1 MNISRFRGVFVAK
14 TMFLGSNFH
23 HLLVFFI
30 VFSISQLSYLSAQSN
45 LGSDINLL
53 IEDFIEGRQDDGDF
67 ELIEIYENI
76 NDAAQNPRNL
86 NTVSADELRNLFVI
100 SEVDINKIIS
110 HRERFGP
117 FADINELQAVQGIEI
132 STLRLLS
139 KLTYVSDG
147 EIKPLA
153 QIQSNTEVLVKLR
166 RELETRRGF
175 RSFNCEDP
183 VYAGSPNYLLLRINH
198 KNDQKLSYNLTLE
211 KDAGESFSNTSVGFD
226 YISGY
231 LHKRDLSKHLR
242 SVTLGDYS
250 IRMGEGLLLNNGF
263 SFGKSIASVNIKA
276 GGYQVKPYTSTIENL
291 AFRGIATQW
300 RVKNLEIMNFVS
312 YRTLDA
318 NQTTDDFDQPIVSSL
333 QTSGFH
339 RSESEIFDRD
349 AVNNLSA
356 GLSVNY
362 RIKSTSIGINGLS
375 HQLSVP
381 LIRTDSEAN
390 RFRFSGDHNYG
401 ASIDYNTTL
410 KGLYLFGEVGISNG
424 GAIAQSHGLMTS
436 LNAKLDLALHVRNF
450 DRDFQAL
457 YSNTFSE
464 TRRSENETGQYIGL
478 EYRPSKPWKIN
489 VYADFYKHPWLRFL
503 VDSPSDGTEYL
514 VRATYNLRR
523 KRTLFWQYRYE
534 RKQRN
539 SSQES
544 NIDRVVDTQVH
555 RARIQLNEEINPN
568 LELRTRVE
576 ASWFTKES
584 ELETGLL
591 AYQDVI
597 YDNSQS
603 PIKLAGRFMYFNVSD
618 FDARIWA
625 YESDLR
631 YEFSIPF
638 FSGTG
643 LRYYLRASYRTRAG
657 IIFEARLSQ
666 TNFLDGREMISSGNN
681 EILGSTQTQLK
692 AQVRYRF

>member
-1 MNISRFRGVFVAK
+1 MKILRFRTLFGPTTMFFSSYFGLFAVFFGVF
-14 TMFLGSNFH
+14 T
-23 HLLVFFI
+23 
-30 VFSISQLSYLSAQSN
+30 ISCLSSVSAQSN
-45 LGSDINLL
+45 LGSELNLL

-86 NTVSADELRNLFVI
+86 NTVSAEELRNLFVI
-100 SEVDINKIIS
+100 AEVDINKIIS
-110 HRERFGP
+110 HRERYGA
-117 FADINELQAVQGIEI
+117 FADINELQAIRGIETT
-132 STLRLLS
+132 TLKLLS
-139 KLTYVSDG
+139 KLTCVSDG

-166 RELETRRGF
+166 REFETRRGF
-175 RSFNCEDP
+175 RSLNGDDP

-211 KDAGESFSNTSVGFD
+211 KDSGESFSRSNTGFD
-226 YISGY
+226 FISGY
-231 LHKRDLSKHLR
+231 LHKKDLTKNLK

-300 RVKNLEIMNFVS
+300 KFKNLEIMNFVS
-312 YRTLDA
+312 YRNLDA
-318 NQTTDDFDQPIVSSL
+318 NQTSDDLEQPIVSSL
-333 QTSGFH
+333 QTSGLH

-349 AVNNLSA
+349 AINNLSA
-356 GLSVNY
+356 GVNINY
-362 RIKSTSIGINGLS
+362 RHKSTSIGINGLT

-381 LIRTDSEAN
+381 LVRSSSEFN
-390 RFRFSGDHNYG
+390 RFRFSGDNNYG
-401 ASIDYNTTL
+401 GSINYNTTI
-410 KGLYLFGEVGISNG
+410 KGVYVFGEIGVSNG

-436 LNAKLDLALHVRNF
+436 LNAKLDIALHIRNF

-464 TRRSENETGQYIGL
+464 TRRSENESGQYIGL
-478 EYRPSKPWKIN
+478 EYRPTKPWKIN
-489 VYADFYKHPWLRFL
+489 AYADFYKHPWLRFL
-503 VDSPSDGTEYL
+503 VDAPSDGTEYL
-514 VRATYNLRR
+514 VRAVYNKRR

-534 RKQRN
+534 RQQEN
-539 SSQES
+539 GTTES
-544 NIDRVVDTQVH
+544 NIDRVVDTKIH
-555 RARIQLNEEINPN
+555 RARIQLNEIINPN

-576 ASWFTKES
+576 GSWFTQES
-584 ELETGLL
+584 NLETGLL
-591 AYQDVI
+591 AYQDVL
-597 YDNSQS
+597 YDNSDS
-603 PIKLAGRFMYFNVSD
+603 PLKLAGRFMYFNISD

-643 LRYYLRASYRTRAG
+643 LRYYLRASYRTRSG
-657 IIFEARLSQ
+657 LIVEARLSQ
-666 TNFLDGREMISSGNN
+666 TNFLDGRETISSSNN
-681 EILGSTQTQLK
+681 EIMGSTQTQLK
-692 AQVRYRF
+692 AQLRYRF